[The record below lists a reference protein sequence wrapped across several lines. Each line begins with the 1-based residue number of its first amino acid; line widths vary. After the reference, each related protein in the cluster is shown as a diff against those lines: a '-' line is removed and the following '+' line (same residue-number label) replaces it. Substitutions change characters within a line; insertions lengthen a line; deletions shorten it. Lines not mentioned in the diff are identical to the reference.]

1 MNRIV
6 YDSAATGGGTVT
18 QEKIIEALRAA
29 SDNNRLTC
37 EKAHALAE
45 ELNVSLR
52 EIGVLCNELNIKI
65 SACQL
70 GCF

>member
-1 MNRIV
+1 
-6 YDSAATGGGTVT
+6 VT
-18 QEKIIEALRAA
+18 REQIIEALRAA

-37 EKAHALAE
+37 EKANALAK

-52 EIGVLCNELNIKI
+52 EIGALCNELKIKI
-65 SACQL
+65 SACRL